1 MAYGCSNV
9 RRARAYFEIY
19 DERSSDPHSAI
30 VDIYIGIKL
39 N

>member
-1 MAYGCSNV
+1 MLGG
-9 RRARAYFEIY
+9 ARAYIADFEIY
-19 DERSSDPHSAI
+19 DESSSDPHSAI

>member
-1 MAYGCSNV
+1 MLGG
-9 RRARAYFEIY
+9 ARAYFEIY